1 MNNKRFS
8 ISIVVLLLAALACNL
23 GSAIAPEPPTATAL
37 PTLIST
43 NESFQPTVSPPAL
56 SPTLA
61 VPNAPLSAIGP
72 WLIFST
78 SDGLWAI
85 NSDGSG
91 LTQMTEAAP
100 TIKSSAVAPG
110 GGHLAFITSTDF
122 TGLHDLKLN
131 LITLPQGD
139 VQTLTLLRSAA
150 AESGPEPSPGD
161 PAFEAVRAI
170 VDLPGMAWSPDGRK
184 LAFIGAQDGPSADL
198 YVYSLDD
205 GSIARLTDGPSQAYD
220 PSWSPD
226 GKNIVQLGA
235 DQFGTGAG
243 YSMAGVWAARAD
255 GSAVVSLY
263 KPNSGDEVIL
273 GWTAPDTFAVYSF
286 DVNCSYRNFRLFNI
300 ETRTETVLWKN
311 YFTSAALDPASGRAM
326 ISVDDF
332 VASCNQ
338 DSRIGMFLISAGSEP
353 KRVSDEASFLIAWSK
368 EADLFFAPLEKTMLI
383 VTPSG
388 DVTQPPAP
396 METIPAVAPDGKSWA
411 WPGPQAQDLFASIS
425 NAPPLLVYSGFVP
438 TQSWSPDGKT
448 LIFVGDGMM
457 YAAYSPEFNYAPIT
471 NIFDL
476 ENGGVLAWVR
486 P

>member
-1 MNNKRFS
+1 MMNQMAVGLALDNVENFMNAQASRTSAGFVELAELHRFPFVS
-8 ISIVVLLLAALACNL
+8 LPWMEAWQAAGVVDVEAQ
-23 GSAIAPEPPTATAL
+23 
-37 PTLIST
+37 
-43 NESFQPTVSPPAL
+43 FQ
-56 SPTLA
+56 
-61 VPNAPLSAIGP
+61 
-72 WLIFST
+72 
-78 SDGLWAI
+78 
-85 NSDGSG
+85 
-91 LTQMTEAAP
+91 
-100 TIKSSAVAPG
+100 
-110 GGHLAFITSTDF
+110 
-122 TGLHDLKLN
+122 
-131 LITLPQGD
+131 
-139 VQTLTLLRSAA
+139 
-150 AESGPEPSPGD
+150 
-161 PAFEAVRAI
+161 
-170 VDLPGMAWSPDGRK
+170 GRW
-184 LAFIGAQDGPSADL
+184 QDGPSADL

-263 KPNSGDEVIL
+263 KPYSGDEVIL

-286 DVNCSYRNFRLFNI
+286 DASCSYRNFRLFNI

-326 ISVDDF
+326 ISVDDI
-332 VASCNQ
+332 VVSCNQ
-338 DSRIGMFLISAGSEP
+338 DSRKGMFLISAGIEP
-353 KRVSDEASFLIAWSK
+353 KRVSDEASFLITWSK
-368 EADLFFAPLEKTMLI
+368 EADLFFVPLETTMLI

-388 DVTQPPAP
+388 DVIQPPVP
-396 METIPAVAPDGKSWA
+396 METIPAIAPDGKSWA
-411 WPGPQAQDLFASIS
+411 WPGRQAQDLFASIS

-457 YAAYSPEFNYAPIT
+457 YAAYSLGFNYAPIT